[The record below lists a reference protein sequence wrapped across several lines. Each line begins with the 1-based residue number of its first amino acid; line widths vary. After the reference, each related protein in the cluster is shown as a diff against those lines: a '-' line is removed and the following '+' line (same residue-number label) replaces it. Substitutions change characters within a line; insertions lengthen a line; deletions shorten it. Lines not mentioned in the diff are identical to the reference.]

1 MSYIKNRFTKLVKS
15 NLLASPWGYYKKLV
29 YLPKNLGMM
38 RNLISHIKKSNNQ
51 WEIQTNEN
59 HQNGVAGLASQF
71 ASEFGMTQ
79 WGRVLGLLHD
89 KGKEQKTFQQ
99 HIKKESGYKPDIT
112 VEGDY
117 NHAYVGALIAK
128 ELFKSPP
135 YYQFIDNILMGHHR
149 GLYDHG
155 DKEEILKKKIPDDVS
170 VETLS
175 EELKKEKLNIPPLG
189 SLKDVH
195 HLIRML
201 YSCLVDAD
209 YLDTE
214 HFMLP
219 EQFRLRGGKS
229 TVEELLLKLE
239 VYLSNL
245 KRNVSNTG
253 INRIRNEVQQY
264 CIDASEDDVDFYSL
278 TVPTGGGKTLSSV
291 LWALRHANKNG
302 LRRIIIAIPY
312 TSIITQTAATLRNIF
327 GDENVLEHHSNVNL
341 MDENESSQRLKLAT
355 ENWDYPIVVTT
366 NVQLFESLFSNKP
379 SDCRKLHNIVNSVL
393 ILDEVQTL
401 PMGFLQPIVDTL
413 DTLKRVFNVSILF
426 TTASQPVLNGRI
438 EGTNPLVGFDALPQI
453 KEIVPP
459 KADLH
464 ERLRR
469 VILDIDNIPQS
480 YNDIA
485 KKMAQHSRVLCIV
498 NTRKDAKEIYSRLPK
513 EGICLHLSRMMCPA
527 HVRETIE
534 SIKDALKSDSNKV
547 IRVVATQLIEAGV
560 DIDFPVVY
568 RQEAGLDSILQA
580 AGRCNREGRL
590 KLCTTHVF
598 TLQNGLPLGHI
609 TQTNNAR
616 KNMIGDYDWFSPK
629 AMAEYFRQLHAQIG
643 DFDKPKI
650 KVLLY
655 TPQMQFEEAANN
667 FQLIDDSTTSI
678 VVNWERK
685 NVHSLIEHLQSEGF
699 SYTLMK
705 EIAQYS
711 VNVRNKDLKI
721 LLEAGVIEE
730 IKEGVLFVR
739 DTDFYD
745 EKIGLITGNHWLEES
760 LIV

>member
-1 MSYIKNRFTKLVKS
+1 MATI
-15 NLLASPWGYYKKLV
+15 
-29 YLPKNLGMM
+29 
-38 RNLISHIKKSNNQ
+38 ISHIKQIGSD
-51 WEIQTNEN
+51 WIIQTNED
-59 HQNGVAGLASQF
+59 HQKGVADF
-71 ASEFGMTQ
+71 ASKFAGEFEMTE

-99 HIKKESGYKPDIT
+99 HIQKESGYAPDIK

-117 NHAYVGALIAK
+117 SHAYVGALIAK
-128 ELFKSPP
+128 ELFNSPFP
-135 YYQFIDNILMGHHR
+135 YYQIIDNILMGHHR
-149 GLYDHG
+149 GLYDYG
-155 DKEEILKKKIPDDVS
+155 DKEEILKKEIPNDVS
-170 VETLS
+170 VEPLD
-175 EELKKEKLNIPPLG
+175 ERLNILQLK
-189 SLKDVH
+189 SSKDVH
-195 HLIRML
+195 HFIRML

-214 HFMLP
+214 RFMQP

-239 VYLSNL
+239 AYLDEL
-245 KRNVSNTG
+245 KRNAVDTEVNK
-253 INRIRNEVQQY
+253 IRNEVQQY
-264 CIDASEDDVDFYSL
+264 CIDASENNVDFYSL

-291 LWALRHANKNG
+291 LWALRHAKKNG
-302 LRRIIIAIPY
+302 LKRVIIAIPY
-312 TSIITQTAATLRNIF
+312 TSIITQTAAVLRNIF
-327 GDENVLEHHSNVNL
+327 GEGNVLEHHSNVNL

-379 SDCRKLHNIVNSVL
+379 SVCRKLHNIVNSVL

-401 PMGFLQPIVDTL
+401 PMEFLQPIVDTL
-413 DTLKRVFNVSILF
+413 DTLKRVFSVSILF
-426 TTASQPVLNGRI
+426 TTASQPVLSGRI
-438 EGTNPLVGFDALPQI
+438 EGTNPLVGFDALPLI
-453 KEIVPP
+453 KEIVPK
-459 KADLH
+459 KANLH

-480 YNDIA
+480 YDDIA
-485 KKMAQHSRVLCIV
+485 KKIAQHSRVLCIV

-590 KLCTTHVF
+590 GLCTTYVF
-598 TLQNGLPLGHI
+598 ALQNGLPRGFI

-616 KNMIGDYDWFSPK
+616 KNMVGDYDWFSPK
-629 AMAEYFRQLHAQIG
+629 AMTEYFRQLHARIG
-643 DFDKPKI
+643 SFDKAQI
-650 KVLLY
+650 KSLLY
-655 TPQMQFEEAANN
+655 TQELQFEEAANN
-667 FQLIDDSTTSI
+667 FQLIDDSTTSV
-678 VVNWERK
+678 VVNWEK
-685 NVHSLIEHLQSEGF
+685 GNVSSLVEHLQSEGF
-699 SYTLMK
+699 SYSLMK

-711 VNVRNKDLKI
+711 VNVRNNDLKI

-730 IKEGVLFVR
+730 IKEGVLFIR

-745 EKIGLITGNHWLEES
+745 EKIGLITENHWLEES